1 MILKIY
7 SGAPGSGK
15 TLSVLNDVAETPGR
29 YVIAVPRKELAE
41 EFASYLRER
50 LEAVTRSAIVKTIHS
65 GQPGFREGVV
75 RRIEEA
81 LREQSEC
88 AHCVVLITHEGF
100 LGVDPVLFEGWH
112 VRIDE
117 VPDGAVVSDA
127 VNAKTS
133 YVTLEKHFALES
145 LGHGLG
151 WSRVVPLPGSEP
163 ATRSAYLGDA
173 AEKLAPLFKLAS
185 NPHRLVLIDL
195 AEWQDA
201 RLRQQVR
208 YWSIWTPMDV
218 SGCASMVITGASFF
232 NSLVSHACRKFHG
245 DEMVFERITPSIDR
259 RANPSVTIRYF
270 TRHRGTTEWWKGDE
284 GSLCLVRISQ
294 YLERSGFSGFWSCN
308 ASERKVFLHRFPSA
322 TTCSPK
328 QAGTNS
334 LRHHTSCMFVYS
346 NKAQAADS
354 AILEVLD
361 LKRDY
366 IGKIREEEDIVQF
379 VMRGAIRDPSFDGSY
394 DVYLYSQDQAE
405 ALASYLVREGI
416 TAEERVEVLRV
427 VEAGIMD
434 VAGPEPKGPYV
445 TVTPAEAASTI
456 RESKELKL
464 TKDRER
470 KRRQRDA
477 SKAQQK
483 ADGSYRGRG
492 RPKKTEITPRPT
504 S

>member
-50 LEAVTRSAIVKTIHS
+50 LEAMTRSAIVKTIHS
-65 GQPGFREGVV
+65 GQPGYREGVV
-75 RRIEEA
+75 RRIKDA
-81 LREQSEC
+81 LREQGAC
-88 AHCVVLITHEGF
+88 IHCVVLITHEGF

-133 YVTLEKHFALES
+133 YVTLEKHFALEP

-151 WSRVVPLPGSEP
+151 WSRVVPLPGIEP
-163 ATRSAYLGDA
+163 ATRSAYSGDA
-173 AEKLAPLFKLAS
+173 AEKLAQLFKLAS

-195 AEWQDA
+195 AEWRDA
-201 RLRQQVR
+201 GLRQQVR
-208 YWSIWTPMDV
+208 YWSVWTPIDV
-218 SGCASMVITGASFF
+218 TACASMTITGASFF
-232 NSLVSHACRKFHG
+232 NSLIFHACQKFHG
-245 DEMVFERITPSIDR
+245 DEIKFERIAPPANR
-259 RANPSVTIRYF
+259 RANPFVTIRYF
-270 TRHRGTTEWWKGDE
+270 TRHRGTTEWWNGDE

-294 YLERSGFSGFWSCN
+294 YLERTGFSGFWSCN
-308 ASERKVFLHRFPSA
+308 ASERKVFLHRFSDA
-322 TTCSPK
+322 TACSPK

-346 NKAQAADS
+346 NKAQVADS

-361 LKRDY
+361 LSRDY
-366 IGKIREEEDIVQF
+366 IEVAREEEDVIQF

-394 DVYLYSQDQAE
+394 EVYLYSEDQAE
-405 ALASYLVREGI
+405 VLASYLVREGI
-416 TAEERVEVLRV
+416 TAEDRVEVLPV
-427 VEAGIMD
+427 VEARILD
-434 VAGPEPKGPYV
+434 VARPETKSRYV
-445 TVTPAEAASTI
+445 TMTPPEAEVSVCERKKRRQA
-456 RESKELKL
+456 
-464 TKDRER
+464 KDRER
-470 KRRQRDA
+470 SQRRRDA
-477 SKAQQK
+477 IKASRK
-483 ADGSYRGRG
+483 ADGSYCGRG
-492 RPKKTEITPRPT
+492 RPKKTEIARHPT